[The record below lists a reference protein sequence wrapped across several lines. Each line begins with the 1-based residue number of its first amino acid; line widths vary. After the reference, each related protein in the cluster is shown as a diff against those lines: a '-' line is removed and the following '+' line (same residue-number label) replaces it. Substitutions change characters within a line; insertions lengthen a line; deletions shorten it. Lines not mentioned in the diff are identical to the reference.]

1 MREDVSFTYFVS
13 LIHTSD
19 TGTSVA
25 SALFEPIV
33 NHRPLVV
40 YSITF
45 PQSWEVLPE
54 YA

>member
-13 LIHTSD
+13 LSHISD

-25 SALFEPIV
+25 SALFVPIV

-45 PQSWEVLPE
+45 PQSQEVLPE